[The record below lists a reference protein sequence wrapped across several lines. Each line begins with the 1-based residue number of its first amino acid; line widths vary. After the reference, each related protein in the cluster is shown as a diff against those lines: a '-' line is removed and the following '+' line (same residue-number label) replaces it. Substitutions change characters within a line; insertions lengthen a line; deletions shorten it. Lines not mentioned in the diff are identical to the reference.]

1 MTDKFSLAEFVPD
14 IPEINIVDVGAMS
27 LGPGSEPYA
36 PLVDAD
42 RARVVGFEPNADE
55 CEKLRRIFGERHAFH
70 PYFIGDGGEAIF
82 YETNL
87 AMTGSLYRPNR
98 HLIEKF
104 QNLYELMTVKE
115 THKVQTC
122 RLDDIEGLA
131 DTDFLKI
138 DIQGAEVA
146 ALKGATKVLAGATL
160 VQVEVEFLELYEG
173 QPLFG
178 DVDALLRGAGFQFH
192 TFMEFGTRCFKPL
205 LINNKPSAGMRQY
218 LWSDAVYVR
227 DFLKLNDVPR
237 DKLLKLALMLHDL
250 LGSFDLCHYVL
261 MELDRRGGRA
271 LAPRYIQ
278 RLIHGV
284 TA

>member
-1 MTDKFSLAEFVPD
+1 MADKFSLAEIVPD

-36 PLVDAD
+36 PLVDAN
-42 RARVVGFEPNADE
+42 RARVVGFEPNPEE
-55 CEKLRRIFGERHAFH
+55 CEKLRGIFGERHAFH
-70 PYFIGDGGEAIF
+70 PHFIGDGGEATF

-87 AMTGSLYRPNR
+87 PTTGSLYRPNR

-115 THKVQTC
+115 THKVQTH
-122 RLDDIEGLA
+122 RLDDVAGLE

-138 DIQGAEVA
+138 DIQGAELA

-160 VQVEVEFLELYEG
+160 VQAEVEFLELYEG

-192 TFMEFGTRCFKPL
+192 TFMGFGTRCFKPL
-205 LINNKPSAGMRQY
+205 LVNNKPSAGMRQY

-227 DFLKLNDVPR
+227 DFLKLNDVPN
-237 DKLLKLALMLHDL
+237 DKLLRLALMLHDL
-250 LGSFDLCHYVL
+250 LGSCDLCHYVL
-261 MELDRRGGRA
+261 MELDRRSGGA
-271 LAPRYIQ
+271 LAPSYIQ
-278 RLIHGV
+278 RLIHGAA
-284 TA
+284 T